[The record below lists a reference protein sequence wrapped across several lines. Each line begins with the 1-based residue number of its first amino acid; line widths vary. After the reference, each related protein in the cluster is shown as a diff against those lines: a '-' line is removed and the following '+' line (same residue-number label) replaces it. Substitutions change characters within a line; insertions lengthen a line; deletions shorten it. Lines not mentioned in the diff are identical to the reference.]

1 MSANGFIDARRRGF
15 TLIEVMIAMFVIA
28 LGVGALL
35 TTLTSS
41 ADAAAH
47 LREKSLAEWIALNR
61 VSEVRL
67 ANARPA
73 AGTTSGTID
82 YAGRTWRWQQT
93 VNDPG
98 IAGILRLD
106 VLVAPQSTGEQL
118 RLDVLVAPQS
128 TGEQTES
135 TAEAKS
141 AFPALGRAIGFFGT
155 SVAPGSGNI
164 PDWSLAAA
172 PAAGGPGGPGAPG
185 APAGG
190 KP

>member
-1 MSANGFIDARRRGF
+1 MSATGYIGARHRGF

-35 TTLTSS
+35 ATLTSS

-61 VSEVRL
+61 VSQVRL

-73 AGTTSGTID
+73 AGTTSGTVD

-106 VLVAPQSTGEQL
+106 VLVAPQSTGGQ
-118 RLDVLVAPQS
+118 AAS
-128 TGEQTES
+128 TTE
-135 TAEAKS
+135 ANS
-141 AFPALGRAIGFFGT
+141 AFPALGRAIGFIGT
-155 SVAPGSGNI
+155 SVAPGYGNI

-172 PAAGGPGGPGAPG
+172 PAPGGPGGPGS
-185 APAGG
+185 PAGG

>member
-1 MSANGFIDARRRGF
+1 MSHGGANHAGSSGF

-35 TTLTSS
+35 ATLTSS

-67 ANARPA
+67 ANSRPG
-73 AGTTSGTID
+73 AGTTNGTVE

-106 VLVAPQSTGEQL
+106 VLVAPQESGAQ
-118 RLDVLVAPQS
+118 VAAP
-128 TGEQTES
+128 
-135 TAEAKS
+135 ADAKS
-141 AFPALGRAIGFFGT
+141 PFPALGRAIGFIGT
-155 SVAPGSGNI
+155 SLAPGSGNI

-172 PAAGGPGGPGAPG
+172 PAGGRP
-185 APAGG
+185 
-190 KP
+190 

>member
-1 MSANGFIDARRRGF
+1 MTCVRTRGQALRGF

-35 TTLTSS
+35 ATLTAS

-61 VSEVRL
+61 ISEVRIT
-67 ANARPA
+67 NARPGT
-73 AGTTSGTID
+73 GTTSGTVD

-106 VLVAPQSTGEQL
+106 VLVAPQSTGEQ
-118 RLDVLVAPQS
+118 VQAPPAAD
-128 TGEQTES
+128 TP
-135 TAEAKS
+135 
-141 AFPALGRAIGFFGT
+141 FPALGRAIGFIGT
-155 SVAPGSGNI
+155 AVAPGTGNL
-164 PDWSLAAA
+164 PDWSVAAA
-172 PAAGGPGGPGAPG
+172 PAAGTPGGPGTPG
-185 APAGG
+185 GARP
-190 KP
+190 

>member
-1 MSANGFIDARRRGF
+1 MSATGFMGARCRGF

-35 TTLTSS
+35 ATLTSS

-47 LREKSLAEWIALNR
+47 LREKSLAQWIALNR

-67 ANARPA
+67 ANARPS
-73 AGTTSGTID
+73 AGTTSGTVD

-106 VLVAPQSTGEQL
+106 VQVAPQSGGGQAEG
-118 RLDVLVAPQS
+118 A
-128 TGEQTES
+128 
-135 TAEAKS
+135 AEANS
-141 AFPALGRAIGFFGT
+141 AFPALGRAIGFIGT
-155 SVAPGSGNI
+155 SVAPGNGNI

-172 PAAGGPGGPGAPG
+172 PAAGGPGGPGGPG
-185 APAGG
+185 APPGA